1 MSPEELIQIAVGI
14 GAVGTPA
21 KIMHT
26 RLSEIARISSQQ
38 TDVLMAMA
46 SKTSEVQGELASMVQ
61 AHQSTISDMQSIS
74 KQMVAIDTKLDGLKE
89 SVSSMHSRIDNL
101 SK

>member
-38 TDVLMAMA
+38 TEVLMAMA
-46 SKTSEVQGELASMVQ
+46 SRVSEVQGEMVTVIKGIQSSISDTQSASMR
-61 AHQSTISDMQSIS
+61 
-74 KQMVAIDTKLDGLKE
+74 MVAIDTKLDGLKE
-89 SVSSMHSRIDNL
+89 SVSSMHTRIDNI